1 MFSDT
6 HFHFGYLHE
15 QFGAKDVSRIFSEM
29 AETDVFFGLDIGT
42 RADDLQSRLKA
53 IKESISFIEDETAKK
68 KVKDFIYFSAG
79 IWPDK
84 DAIIDRENQMK
95 LLEKSI
101 AEFRSGAH
109 EFSEKLIAIGEG
121 GLDHH
126 WNPSGVDG
134 RCESDFDEKVFEGE
148 RELFLMELAFA
159 KKMNLPFIVHSRDAW
174 QDTVDVIREADAHN
188 GIIHCY
194 SYGKEELKPFLDM
207 GWYISLSGSVTYA
220 KKSKLD
226 AVNEMMRY
234 IPEDRLLLETDS
246 PYLAPVPERGN
257 TNTPVFVRHT
267 YGAVAAARGISTET
281 LCALVDENIRRLFSV

>member
-15 QFGAKDVSRIFSEM
+15 KFGAEEASKILFNM
-29 AETDVFFGLDIGT
+29 AQTDVFFGMDIGT
-42 RADDLQSRLKA
+42 RAEDLQGRAHALE
-53 IKESISFIEDETAKK
+53 ESLSFIDDDAARRKAE
-68 KVKDFIYFSAG
+68 DFIFLSAG
-79 IWPDK
+79 IWPDT
-84 DAIIDRENQMK
+84 DAILDRENQMCI
-95 LLEKSI
+95 LEKSI
-101 AEFRSGAH
+101 SDFKNSGSI
-109 EFSEKLIAIGEG
+109 FSKKLVAIGEG

-148 RELFLMELAFA
+148 RELFLMELSLA

-174 QDTVDVIREADAHN
+174 QETVDVLRESDSHN

-267 YGAVAAARGISTET
+267 YEAVARARNVPVEE
-281 LCALVDENIRRLFSV
+281 LCALVDENIKRLFLS